1 MLCYISETKIMLAV
15 NHTAKKKTPTSETA
29 KLLDS
34 CLKPFPC
41 LPSQNFQ
48 NLSDG
53 EWHSGL
59 FGPYYFF
66 LYLRPRASS
75 SSLPTTNLCLPVTL
89 AFSLIVNFFFSFL
102 AFALCCSLTWEFK
115 EDFLE
120 ERAVNFPWPHTS
132 QLI

>member
-1 MLCYISETKIMLAV
+1 M
-15 NHTAKKKTPTSETA
+15 SETA
-29 KLLDS
+29 KLLES

-53 EWHSGL
+53 ERHSGL
-59 FGPYYFF
+59 FGPHYFF

-75 SSLPTTNLCLPVTL
+75 SSLSLLLICLPVTL

-102 AFALCCSLTWEFK
+102 AVALCCSLTWEFK

-120 ERAVNFPWPHTS
+120 EKAVNFP
-132 QLI
+132 